1 MAMNRIQFQHG
12 MSLPEFL
19 SRFGTEQQCAEALMA
34 ERWPEGFRCPGCD
47 GAAHCVI
54 TVNLRPLF
62 QCNAC
67 RRQTSITAG
76 TMFAG
81 TKLPLTTWFMAIY
94 FISQA
99 KTGLSALA
107 LKRHLGVSYPT
118 AWLINQK
125 IMCAM
130 AEREATHTL
139 GNVVQL
145 DDAYLGGELSG
156 GTAGRGS
163 ENKVPFVAAVSL
175 DTHGHPAYVKLTPVA
190 AFSRQA
196 IGQWSATH
204 LEPGTV
210 VLSDGLHCFVGVV
223 DSGCDHLPIVVGRRK
238 PRDVPEFAWI
248 NTILGNLKTT
258 LAGAHHAFKYSK
270 YAEHYLGAFAYRFNR
285 RFDLKGLV
293 TRLLAAVT
301 HCPPRCERAIRMA
314 EAHC

>member
-1 MAMNRIQFQHG
+1 
-12 MSLPEFL
+12 MSYVLGI
-19 SRFGTEQQCAEALMA
+19 SAYYQCAEAVMA
-34 ERWPEGFRCPGCD
+34 ERWPEGFRCPGCG

-67 RRQTSITAG
+67 RRRTSITAG

-81 TKLPLTTWFMAIY
+81 TKLPLTTWFLAIY

-118 AWLINQK
+118 ARLINQR

-145 DDAYLGGELSG
+145 DDACLGG

-163 ENKVPFVAAVSL
+163 ENKVPL
-175 DTHGHPAYVKLTPVA
+175 WPR
-190 AFSRQA
+190 SRSTLRGIPRTSSSRPWRA
-196 IGQWSATH
+196 SRERRSASGARRTWSRAR
-204 LEPGTV
+204 
-210 VLSDGLHCFVGVV
+210 LS
-223 DSGCDHLPIVVGRRK
+223 S
-238 PRDVPEFAWI
+238 A
-248 NTILGNLKTT
+248 
-258 LAGAHHAFKYSK
+258 
-270 YAEHYLGAFAYRFNR
+270 
-285 RFDLKGLV
+285 
-293 TRLLAAVT
+293 
-301 HCPPRCERAIRMA
+301 MA
-314 EAHC
+314 